1 MSPLWGF
8 WSAVVS
14 SESAPKLPGVL
25 SSATKVLQN
34 FWECCR
40 QQRKRSKTSG
50 SAVVS
55 SESAPK
61 SLGALSSAAKPVA
74 ADLVN
79 PQPMGKRNFSSVM
92 RNRCRHLAVGTL
104 ESDVNILIP
113 KRRRMRTSSATK
125 YLPQLKLKIVIT
137 DNQQQIAPKGRH
149 YIAQG
154 GNPGD
159 STANNQQ
166 K

>member
-1 MSPLWGF
+1 
-8 WSAVVS
+8 
-14 SESAPKLPGVL
+14 
-25 SSATKVLQN
+25 
-34 FWECCR
+34 
-40 QQRKRSKTSG
+40 
-50 SAVVS
+50 
-55 SESAPK
+55 
-61 SLGALSSAAKPVA
+61 
-74 ADLVN
+74 
-79 PQPMGKRNFSSVM
+79 M

-104 ESDVNILIP
+104 EADVNILIP
-113 KRRRMRTSSATK
+113 KRRRMRTSAATK
-125 YLPQLKLKIVIT
+125 HPPQLKIVIT